1 MLFYLDQVPDETPLS
16 ADVCI
21 VGAGPAGLTLASEL
35 AAKGITS
42 LLCEGGDLEY
52 TSESQDCYAGET
64 VGHDYHY
71 LDAARLR
78 FLGGTSNHWTG
89 VCADLE
95 PEDLGPK
102 PFAPQ
107 TGWPIDMA
115 EFRPYITRAR
125 ALLGLPPTLMPR
137 RIFEGEFAR
146 LDVKVTRRLRFR
158 DIYLDS
164 LKTSER
170 ITTLLHAN
178 LTGVERDGT
187 RITGV
192 QVQSY
197 SGRRVTLR
205 ARHFIIACGGIE
217 NARLLMHLNETH
229 GTGFGAA
236 SGALGAYFT
245 EHPHGKLGE
254 YVFFD
259 DDQLHFPRYG
269 PRISRGW
276 AHFAATEDFL
286 NQNQCLNVRIKLV
299 PYREEGKRQVVDD
312 LLCRAPKL
320 AQRLRDDLVCA
331 GEVGMVLEQVPLAEN
346 RVELGAE
353 RDRFG
358 IRRPVLHW
366 RVTAP
371 DYQSIRAVA
380 TAFAKHLA
388 EQDLGRMSISDWVFD
403 PTMEVAHNE
412 DLTAYHH
419 IGTTRMAATEAEGV
433 TDPDCRVFGSENLF
447 LAGSSVFPSAGHANP
462 TAPIIALSLRLADHL
477 ARQQG

>member
-1 MLFYLDQVPDETPLS
+1 MLFYLDQLPDAPPS

-21 VGAGPAGLTLASEL
+21 IGAGPAGLTLATEL
-35 AAKGITS
+35 AAQGITS

-52 TSESQDCYAGET
+52 TDESQACYEGDT
-64 VGHDYHY
+64 VGDDYHY

-95 PEDLGPK
+95 PEDLDPK

-115 EFRPYITRAR
+115 TFRPYITRAR
-125 ALLGLPPTLMPR
+125 AILGLPPTLTPR
-137 RIFEGEFAR
+137 RIFGGDFAR
-146 LDVKVTRRLRFR
+146 LDVKVTQRLRFR
-158 DIYLDS
+158 DIYLES
-164 LKTSER
+164 LRSSAQ

-178 LTGVERDGT
+178 LTGLERAGD
-187 RITGV
+187 RITGL

-197 SGRRVTLR
+197 SGRRMTLR
-205 ARHFIIACGGIE
+205 ARHFVIACGGIE
-217 NARLLMHLNETH
+217 NARLLMHLNEQH
-229 GTGFGAA
+229 GAGFGSA
-236 SGALGAYFT
+236 SDALGAYFT
-245 EHPHGKLGE
+245 EHPHGKVGE

-259 DDQLHFPRYG
+259 DDRLYFPRYG

-276 AHFAATEDFL
+276 AHFAATEAFL
-286 NQNQCLNVRIKLV
+286 NRTDSLNVRLKLV
-299 PYREEGKRQVVDD
+299 PYREDGARQVVDD
-312 LLCRAPKL
+312 LLCRAPRL
-320 AQRLRDDLVCA
+320 AQRLRDDVVCA

-346 RVELGAE
+346 RVELGTE

-371 DYQSIRAVA
+371 DYQTIREVS
-380 TAFAKHLA
+380 TAFARHLA
-388 EQDLGRMSISDWVFD
+388 DQDLGRMSISDWVLD
-403 PTMEVAHNE
+403 PSLEVEHNE

-419 IGTTRMAATEAEGV
+419 IGTTRMAATEEQGV